1 MSILH
6 TVLDIMMK
14 AQELSELKTGEE
26 KKRWVMI
33 TVRDTLQFSDEIED
47 LIINFIDIIIEVDK
61 GNIKINNNIKKV
73 FLSPCNYI
81 ICPNI
86 KKLTNKK

>member
-81 ICPNI
+81 CPNI
-86 KKLTNKK
+86 KKVMNKK